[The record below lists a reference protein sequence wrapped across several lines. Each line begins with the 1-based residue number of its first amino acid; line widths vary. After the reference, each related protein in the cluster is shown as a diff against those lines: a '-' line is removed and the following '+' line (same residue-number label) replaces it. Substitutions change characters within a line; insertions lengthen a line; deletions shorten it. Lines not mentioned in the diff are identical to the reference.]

1 MRQISIDDVIG
12 VIQRAKTR
20 VDLSRLGPTA
30 DLRGIGA
37 DSLDMMTILLD
48 VQGIAGVEIPDG
60 DVGVLQ
66 TPQAI
71 VDFVN
76 GLVAAK

>member
-12 VIQRAKTR
+12 VIQRANTR
-20 VDLSRLGPTA
+20 IDLARLGPDA

-48 VQGIAGVEIPDG
+48 VQGIAGVEVPDG
-60 DVGVLQ
+60 EVGALQ
-66 TPQAI
+66 TPRAI
-71 VDFVN
+71 VCYVN
-76 GLVAAK
+76 GLTAAH